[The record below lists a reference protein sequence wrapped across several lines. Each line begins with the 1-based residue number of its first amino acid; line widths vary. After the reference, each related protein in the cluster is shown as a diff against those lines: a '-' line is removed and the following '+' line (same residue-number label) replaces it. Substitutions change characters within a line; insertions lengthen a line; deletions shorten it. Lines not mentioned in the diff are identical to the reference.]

1 MQNLESRLL
10 KLEQAKRTA
19 SERKFSDAELAV
31 RAIWMIETKA
41 PGWER
46 VADLLGLAA
55 KRATAK
61 DVQ

>member
-1 MQNLESRLL
+1 MHIESRL
-10 KLEQAKRTA
+10 KRLEHFKRTA

-31 RAIWMIETKA
+31 RAIWMIESKA

-46 VADLLGLAA
+46 VAELLGLAA

-61 DVQ
+61 VVQ